1 MRLALILLAS
11 CVMYAQ
17 TGKPGVTD
25 PIKDPQQIPGRANPG
40 PIPRSTPQPRPAPKV
55 DDQNRT
61 GKTTEKK
68 GKKPAKPKVSQSKPS
83 ASP

>member
-1 MRLALILLAS
+1 MRLAALLLAS

-25 PIKDPQQIPGRANPG
+25 PIKDPQQLPGRANPG
-40 PIPRSTPQPRPAPKV
+40 PIPRSTPQPGSEHKV
-55 DDQNRT
+55 DDQNRA
-61 GKTTEKK
+61 GKTTKK
-68 GKKPAKPKVSQSKPS
+68 GKKPTKPKVSQSKPS

>member
-1 MRLALILLAS
+1 MRFAALLLAS
-11 CVMYAQ
+11 CALYAQ

-40 PIPRSTPQPRPAPKV
+40 PIPRTSPQPDARAKA
-55 DDQNRT
+55 DDQNRAHK
-61 GKTTEKK
+61 GAEKK
-68 GKKPAKPKVSQSKPS
+68 GKSAKPKVSQSRPS